1 MPAGRELPWLY
12 AISRNIVRNAR
23 RSRRRQGDLREK
35 VASLGREDALSPEIH
50 FVQTDQHRA
59 VLEALARL
67 SPDDQEVLKLK
78 TWEELSNGDIAE
90 VLGVSVGAIDM
101 RISRARQRLVR
112 AYESSEE
119 SSRVATPTPRFVEE
133 GGEQ

>member
-1 MPAGRELPWLY
+1 M
-12 AISRNIVRNAR
+12 
-23 RSRRRQGDLREK
+23 
-35 VASLGREDALSPEIH
+35 
-50 FVQTDQHRA
+50 
-59 VLEALARL
+59 EALARL